1 MIMATLILYTNVIC
15 MLAVNSICFNFKIK
29 CFCVLRSLFIQP
41 LSSHIKSNFTQLW
54 SYTFYFILYFE
65 SPHKTER
72 GIYMQM
78 FLVIQKSKGALQA
91 LLLIAYTYFFE
102 YIYYFQTRWQEGPWL

>member
-41 LSSHIKSNFTQLW
+41 LSSHINQYNTHNS
-54 SYTFYFILYFE
+54 
-65 SPHKTER
+65 
-72 GIYMQM
+72 
-78 FLVIQKSKGALQA
+78 A
-91 LLLIAYTYFFE
+91 
-102 YIYYFQTRWQEGPWL
+102 